1 MDQGNN
7 KVAVVDRASHR
18 ITREWPIKNV
28 GQAAMVQYDSAHRRL
43 IVATRKP
50 GRMIVLDADSGAE
63 IANLAGPERA
73 DQLIYDPASGRIY
86 MLGGDGTIGLY
97 QQSGADGYSELARI
111 PTVEGAKTGLL
122 VPELHRL
129 FVAVSPGEGKSSG
142 GGLLA
147 YDVE

>member
-7 KVAVVDRASHR
+7 KVVVVDRATHKV
-18 ITREWPIKNV
+18 THEWPIKNV